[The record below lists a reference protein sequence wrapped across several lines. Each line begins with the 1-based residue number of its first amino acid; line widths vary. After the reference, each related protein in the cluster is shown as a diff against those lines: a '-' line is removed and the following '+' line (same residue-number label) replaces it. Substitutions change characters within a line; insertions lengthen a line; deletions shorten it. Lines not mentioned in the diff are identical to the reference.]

1 MQYALMMMKTGW
13 STTEAAMDAK
23 TKRRGFT
30 LVELM
35 IVIAVIGVLATMSA
49 PSLFHNMA
57 DYKLNGTVRAIFATL
72 QYARMCAAS
81 AGKEYRVRFFLDN
94 TPQGYRLEQG
104 NHFSGSDSWATRRDY
119 HPLPE
124 QVRIN
129 HATDYRGTHQSGT
142 SVIAFN
148 PQGTASSGGVY
159 LKNSKG
165 KIRSVKVSSSTGRIR
180 MENNW

>member
-1 MQYALMMMKTGW
+1 MATQP
-13 STTEAAMDAK
+13 
-23 TKRRGFT
+23 KRRGFT

-35 IVIAVIGVLATMSA
+35 VVIAVIAVLATMSA
-49 PSLFHNMA
+49 PSLFQNMA

-81 AGKEYRVRFFLDN
+81 AGKEYRVRFFLDS

-104 NHFSGSDSWATRRDY
+104 NHFSGSDNWTARRAY

-124 QVRIN
+124 QVWIN
-129 HATDYRGTHQSGT
+129 HATDYQGTHQSGT
-142 SVIAFN
+142 SIIAFN

-159 LKNSKG
+159 LKNSRG

-180 MENNW
+180 IENSW

>member
-1 MQYALMMMKTGW
+1 
-13 STTEAAMDAK
+13 MDVQAK
-23 TKRRGFT
+23 RQGFT
-30 LVELM
+30 LVELI
-35 IVIAVIGVLATMSA
+35 IVIAVIAVLATMSV
-49 PSLFHNMA
+49 PSLFHSMA

-81 AGKEYRVRFFLDN
+81 AGKECRVRFFLDN
-94 TPQGYRLEQG
+94 NPQGYRLELG
-104 NHFSGSDSWATRRDY
+104 NHFSGSDSWTARRDY

-129 HATDYRGTHQSGT
+129 HATDYQGTHQSGT
-142 SVIAFN
+142 SIIAFN

-165 KIRSVKVSSSTGRIR
+165 KLRSVKVSSATGRIR
-180 MENNW
+180 IDNIW

>member
-1 MQYALMMMKTGW
+1 MQYALMLMQTGC
-13 STTEAAMDAK
+13 SATETTMNAQA
-23 TKRRGFT
+23 KRRGFT

-35 IVIAVIGVLATMSA
+35 IVIAVIAVLTTISV
-49 PSLFHNMA
+49 PSLFHNVA

-81 AGKEYRVRFFLDN
+81 AGKEYRVRFYLDN
-94 TPQGYRLEQG
+94 NPQGYRLEQG
-104 NHFSGSDSWATRRDY
+104 NNFSGSDSWVARRDY

-129 HATDYRGTHQSGT
+129 HATDYQGTHQSGT
-142 SVIAFN
+142 SIIAFN

-159 LKNSKG
+159 LKNSLG
-165 KIRSVKVSSSTGRIR
+165 KLRSVKVSSTTGRIKI
-180 MENNW
+180 ENSW

>member
-1 MQYALMMMKTGW
+1 MHYALMLTQKGC
-13 STTEAAMDAK
+13 STIGVAMAVQ

-35 IVIAVIGVLATMSA
+35 VVIAVIAVLATMSA
-49 PSLFHNMA
+49 PSLLSNMA

-81 AGKEYRVRFFLDN
+81 AGNEYRVRFFLDN
-94 TPQGYRLEQG
+94 SPQGYRLEQG
-104 NHFSGSDSWATRRDY
+104 NNFSGSDSWTARRDY
-119 HPLPE
+119 YPLPG
-124 QVRIN
+124 QVMIN

-142 SVIAFN
+142 SIIAFN

-159 LKNSKG
+159 LKNSLG
-165 KIRSVKVSSSTGRIR
+165 KLRSVKVSSATGRIKI
-180 MENNW
+180 ENSW

>member
-1 MQYALMMMKTGW
+1 MHYALMLTQKGC
-13 STTEAAMDAK
+13 STIGVAMAGQ

-35 IVIAVIGVLATMSA
+35 VVIAVIAVLATMSA

-57 DYKLNGTVRAIFATL
+57 DYKLNGTVRAIFSTL

-94 TPQGYRLEQG
+94 SPQGYRLEQG
-104 NHFSGSDSWATRRDY
+104 NNFSGSDSWAARRDY

-142 SVIAFN
+142 SIIAFN
-148 PQGTASSGGVY
+148 PQGTASTGGVY
-159 LKNSKG
+159 LKNSRG
-165 KIRSVKVSSSTGRIR
+165 KLRSVKVSSTTGRIKI
-180 MENNW
+180 ENSW